1 MNTGPTSHT
10 WSFGSFVCVRSSPR
24 VLWDDLQQFT
34 DAEASAALAA
44 QIQVV
49 VADVG
54 NSEATGGSSPS
65 AESEPTKPPRLH
77 AA

>member
-1 MNTGPTSHT
+1 MNSGPASHT

-24 VLWDDLQQFT
+24 VLWEDLQELT
-34 DAEASAALAA
+34 DAEALAALTA

-54 NSEATGGSSPS
+54 NGQPTGDSSPS
-65 AESEPTKPPRLH
+65 AESTSPPRLH